1 MTDGGALLPLEPPA
15 RRWTSRVAR
24 LDKMRPDLRFAFA
37 AIIALGLVVV
47 TYWLFVATETGQ
59 RLENL
64 ALRGAELR
72 TTADREAGVE
82 RLTQVSI
89 AIFGVALA
97 AVVAVAWLRRRAGLG
112 LLTAGLMGASVVAV
126 EALKDIL
133 TRPALVDGPDWILRN
148 SFPSG
153 SAAVAAAM
161 AVGALLVSPDRLR
174 WAVLPIGAIYATIIG
189 DAIQTTGWHRLS
201 DTIGGVLIVIGTA
214 CGALGILARGGLV
227 QPSTHGRIDWRIR
240 RALVGLAGAALLL
253 GSIVLVTV
261 AVFPLLVA
269 PSGSRQAVLQTAFPL
284 FGSGFI
290 LLAVLGFGWLVEP
303 FTLGRRSRP
312 ESESSSSGPG
322 PPADQAAAGAG

>member
-1 MTDGGALLPLEPPA
+1 
-15 RRWTSRVAR
+15 
-24 LDKMRPDLRFAFA
+24 MRPDLRFAFA
-37 AIIALGLVVV
+37 ASIALGLVVV